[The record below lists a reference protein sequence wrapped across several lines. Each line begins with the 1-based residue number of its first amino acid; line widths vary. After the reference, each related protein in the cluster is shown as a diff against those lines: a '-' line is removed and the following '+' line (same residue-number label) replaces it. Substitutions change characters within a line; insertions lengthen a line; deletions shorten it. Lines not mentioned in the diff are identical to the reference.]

1 MSKDIWN
8 KYIKMEKIKIGN
20 HSKIYKAQNKETG
33 NYVTIK
39 EIDKDRIDGD
49 KYLKEIEKINKIN
62 SENIVK
68 LIEFFDTNEI
78 LYLIMNFYSF
88 NLEDYIKIR
97 EKPFS
102 INEIR
107 ELLIQ
112 LNKVFEQMLKE
123 NIIYRNL
130 KLSNIM
136 ISFDSIDKCLIK
148 LSIYGVNKFLKKI
161 NSFSTSIQS
170 STTAPEILQDRS
182 ITKKCDLWSL
192 GTIIYYLLFKEYPY
206 KGSNEIMLI
215 KEITSG
221 KTLKTCENEEL
232 NDLINKMLTFDVN
245 ERISWEE
252 YFNHSFFKQKKK
264 FNFICEIHSKIFQ
277 FYCKKCKKNICNDC
291 LNIHNNHQIISF
303 SKIGFT
309 NEELNQVENINKEIT
324 NNLIHLNKI
333 KNDISI
339 ILNQIK
345 LIKENNSIYE
355 NDSSNN
361 FKKYYIDNLKLLNDK
376 IKIDENIELIELN
389 LNEQE
394 LSNNNFIICEY
405 DIKEDNINKEIQILN
420 CFEQA
425 LKEKSYLSGI
435 ENEKELRENCELYL
449 NDEKINFCFKYKFPR
464 EGKYKIKMAFKRYF
478 TNINYM
484 FYECSSLISLDLSN
498 FLTNKVINMKF
509 MFHKCKS
516 LSNISL
522 SNINT
527 NNVYPMDYMF
537 SECSS
542 LTSLN
547 LSNFNTNNVN
557 DMRGMFYNSSSLT
570 SLNLSNFNTN
580 NVNNMSYMFYN
591 CSSLT
596 SLNLSN
602 FNTNNVNNMDGMF
615 SDCTSLTSLNLS
627 NFNTR
632 KVNRMNKMFYNCSSL
647 ISLNLSNFVIGDSVF
662 IDEIFY
668 DCCSLS
674 FFNLYNAIIH
684 DDINLNNL
692 FSGINKKCNVITN
705 DIKIK
710 NFFNK
715 KSIFSSKHGLG
726 FGEGLVDEAADFHFD
741 LRAHLLESDADLG
754 IQFSTS
760 FILSTIKEKRNE
772 ENSNCFFEYYK
783 MFILKCKYCKKKFDG
798 DIIEVDYPQNK
809 NIKLYYCPKCFDE
822 HIYSKIINKINF
834 KKKSSNDIKFLELK
848 KCSNEYKAKII

>member
-1 MSKDIWN
+1 MSNDIWN

-20 HSKIYKAQNKETG
+20 HCKIYKAQNKETQ

-39 EIDKDRIDGD
+39 EIDKDRIDDD

-62 SENIVK
+62 SENITK

-112 LNKVFEQMLKE
+112 LNKGFKQMLKE
-123 NIIYRNL
+123 NIIYRDL

-136 ISFDSIDKCLIK
+136 ISFDRIDKCLIK

-161 NSFSTSIQS
+161 NSFSTNIQS
-170 STTAPEILQDRS
+170 STTAPEVLLDRL
-182 ITKKCDLWSL
+182 ITQKCDLWSL
-192 GTIIYYLLFKEYPY
+192 GIIIYYLLFKEYPY
-206 KGSNEIMLI
+206 NGRNEINLI

-221 KTLKTCENEEL
+221 KILKKCENEEL
-232 NDLINKMLTFDVN
+232 NDLMNKMLTFDVN
-245 ERISWEE
+245 ERISWDE

-264 FNFICEIHSKIFQ
+264 FNFICENHSKIFQ
-277 FYCKKCKKNICNDC
+277 FYCKNCKKNICNDC
-291 LNIHNNHQIISF
+291 LNLHNNHQIISF

-309 NEELNQVENINKEIT
+309 NEELNQIENINKEIT

-333 KNDISI
+333 KNDISN

-464 EGKYKIKMAFKRYF
+464 EGKYKIKMAFKRYL
-478 TNINYM
+478 TNTNYM
-484 FYECSSLISLDLSN
+484 FYECSSLISIDLLN

-522 SNINT
+522 SNFNT
-527 NNVYPMDYMF
+527 NNVCSMDYMF
-537 SECSS
+537 YDCSS

-557 DMRGMFYNSSSLT
+557 NMRGMFYDCSSLT

-580 NVNNMSYMFYN
+580 NVNNMSYMFYD

-602 FNTNNVNNMDGMF
+602 FNTNNVKDMSCMF
-615 SDCTSLTSLNLS
+615 NHCSSLTSLNLS
-627 NFNTR
+627 NFNTYN
-632 KVNRMNKMFYNCSSL
+632 VNNMSQMFSDCSSL
-647 ISLNLSNFVIGDSVF
+647 TSLNLSNFNTNNVIYMDAMFQLCSSLKSLDISNFNTKKVENMSYLF
-662 IDEIFY
+662 NNCKSLISIDLSSFNTEKVTNMSNMFSDCSSLTSLNLSNLNTNNVKNMSQIFSR
-668 DCCSLS
+668 CTSLKYLNIYNFS
-674 FFNLYNAIIH
+674 FNYENNLQNIIN
-684 DDINLNNL
+684 DINKN
-692 FSGINKKCNVITN
+692 CNIIT
-705 DIKIK
+705 
-710 NFFNK
+710 
-715 KSIFSSKHGLG
+715 
-726 FGEGLVDEAADFHFD
+726 
-741 LRAHLLESDADLG
+741 
-754 IQFSTS
+754 
-760 FILSTIKEKRNE
+760 
-772 ENSNCFFEYYK
+772 
-783 MFILKCKYCKKKFDG
+783 KKKKIN
-798 DIIEVDYPQNK
+798 IIEEQFNQ
-809 NIKLYYCPKCFDE
+809 
-822 HIYSKIINKINF
+822 
-834 KKKSSNDIKFLELK
+834 KSS
-848 KCSNEYKAKII
+848 SV